1 VEEFQMQLQ
10 FMQPERREKLLEL
23 LVVMMSIYQLKRKKR
38 ERRKKVQD
46 WFVKRMKM
54 MRRKELVSR

>member
-1 VEEFQMQLQ
+1 MQLQ